1 MSFKQLLV
9 IVSFLKVV
17 SCTEMGLYE
26 KVVFMKGN
34 EWSNAQSPEFNFE
47 IKDTSA
53 NYLVYFLFRHAD
65 AYEYNNVWI
74 SLKSKLPGDTV
85 GRTERFDIPLAANNR
100 WLGSG
105 MDDIFD
111 HRVLL
116 YKEPVRFIKPGNYT
130 IQINHDMRIE
140 PLKHVFNVGLRLE
153 KLK

>member
-9 IVSFLKVV
+9 IASLLTVV
-17 SCTEMGLYE
+17 SCTETGLYE

-34 EWSNAQSPEFNFE
+34 EWSSAESPEFNFE

-65 AYEYNNVWI
+65 AYAYNNVWI
-74 SLKSKLPGDTV
+74 RLSSKLPGDSV
-85 GRTERFDIPLAANNR
+85 ARSERFDIPLAANNR

-116 YKEPVRFIKPGNYT
+116 YKEPVRFIRPGNYT
-130 IQINHDMRIE
+130 IQIGHDMRIE
-140 PLKHVFNVGLRLE
+140 PIHHVFNVGLRLE

>member
-1 MSFKQLLV
+1 MSFKQLIV
-9 IVSFLKVV
+9 IASLLTVI
-17 SCTEMGLYE
+17 SCTETGLYE
-26 KVVFMKGN
+26 KVVFMQGN
-34 EWSNAQSPEFNFE
+34 EWSNAQTPEFNFE
-47 IKDTSA
+47 IKDTST

-74 SLKSKLPGDTV
+74 KLKSQLPGDSV
-85 GRTERFDIPLAANNR
+85 ARTERFDIPLAANNR

-130 IQINHDMRIE
+130 IQISHDMRIE
-140 PLKHVFNVGLRLE
+140 PVNHVFNVGLRLE
-153 KLK
+153 KQK

>member
-9 IVSFLKVV
+9 IASLLTVV
-17 SCTEMGLYE
+17 SCTETGLYE

-53 NYLVYFLFRHAD
+53 NYHVYFLFRHAD
-65 AYEYNNVWI
+65 AYAYNNVWI
-74 SLKSKLPGDTV
+74 SLKSKLPGDSV
-85 GRTERFDIPLAANNR
+85 PRTERFDIQLAANNR

-116 YKEPVRFIKPGNYT
+116 YREPVRFIKPGNYT
-130 IQINHDMRIE
+130 IQIKHDMRVE
-140 PLKHVFNVGLRLE
+140 PLQHVFNVGLRLE

>member
-1 MSFKQLLV
+1 MSFKQLIV
-9 IVSFLKVV
+9 IASLLTVV
-17 SCTEMGLYE
+17 SCTETGLYE
-26 KVVFMKGN
+26 KVVFMPEN

-65 AYEYNNVWI
+65 AYAYNNVWI
-74 SLKSKLPGDTV
+74 RLNSKLPGDSV
-85 GRTERFDIPLAANNR
+85 ARSERFDIPLAANNR

-116 YKEPVRFIKPGNYT
+116 YKDPVRFTKPGNYT

-140 PLKHVFNVGLRLE
+140 PLNHVFNVGLRLE
-153 KLK
+153 KVK

>member
-1 MSFKQLLV
+1 MSFKQLIV
-9 IVSFLKVV
+9 IASLLMVV
-17 SCTEMGLYE
+17 SCTETGLYE
-26 KVVFMKGN
+26 KVVFLKGN
-34 EWSNAQSPEFNFE
+34 EWSNAEPPRFNFE

-53 NYLVYFLFRHAD
+53 DYLVYFLFRHAD

-74 SLKSKLPGDTV
+74 KLNSKLPGDSV
-85 GRTERFDIPLAANNR
+85 ARSERFDILLAANGR

-116 YKEPVRFIKPGNYT
+116 YKDPVRFIQPGNYT
-130 IQINHDMRIE
+130 IQINHDMRVE
-140 PLKHVFNVGLRLE
+140 SLNHVFNVGLRLE